1 VIVKQMSF
9 KSEVKGRRSERWWER
24 SWWLWW
30 GDMRS
35 LRGEPGGEWIEW
47 GWWNEEWNGGDSTGK
62 VMQI

>member
-9 KSEVKGRRSERWWER
+9 KSEVKRRRSERWWER

-35 LRGEPGGEWIEW
+35 LRGEPGGEWIMRLMEW
-47 GWWNEEWNGGDSTGK
+47 RMEWRWFHR
-62 VMQI
+62 